1 MNFTFCLSLSYD
13 GELSVGTHLDD
24 AAWLMLF
31 FALAVVFDNI
41 INCILDFVANRVE
54 CLRSRFAADVCAG
67 ADNRLLETETKFF
80 AEFLAGNAYSG
91 TSVFSNEVG
100 G

>member
-1 MNFTFCLSLSYD
+1 MKISFSILSPLSSALHLSLSFTLCSSLNFTFCLSLSYD

-41 INCILDFVANRVE
+41 IEAVFANAEGIL
-54 CLRSRFAADVCAG
+54 S
-67 ADNRLLETETKFF
+67 TQ
-80 AEFLAGNAYSG
+80 
-91 TSVFSNEVG
+91 
-100 G
+100 